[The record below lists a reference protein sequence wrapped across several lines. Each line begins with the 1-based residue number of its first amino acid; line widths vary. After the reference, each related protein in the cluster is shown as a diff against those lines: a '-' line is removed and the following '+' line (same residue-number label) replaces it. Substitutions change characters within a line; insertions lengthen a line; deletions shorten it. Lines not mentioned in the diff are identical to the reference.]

1 MNRTDM
7 INWIKNEVCPKFD
20 LTQDLEI
27 GCIIKTVSAWRRK
40 YGFKPYEEMTASVNE
55 YGHLFINGIHA
66 GQITNKIPRANFSEY
81 SYIIENKI
89 LSRSEEY

>member
-1 MNRTDM
+1 MNRKEV
-7 INWIKNEVCPKFD
+7 INYIKSEVFPLFD
-20 LTQDLEI
+20 LSQEI
-27 GCIIKTVSAWRRK
+27 DMNAAIKVISKFRVENNIKVNEPMKA
-40 YGFKPYEEMTASVNE
+40 EVNE